1 MKFVVTAAQRA
12 ALMGRLESHVRPDMN
27 GGGGP
32 SYPIVSLYYDSA
44 DRDCYWEKVRGVA
57 SRRKLRVRVYGSSD
71 GRVAPTSF
79 IEVKHK
85 CDGRGVK
92 RRVQLSMGDAL
103 RVGDGHWPENVDF
116 REMDRRVIREV
127 HDIVHRRKFRPV
139 MVMRYD
145 RCAYA
150 AMDRESDLRVTFDTG
165 ICCRLDHLFPEPD
178 DRRFNAAEEMHP
190 DGTAVMEV
198 KITGCIPYWLSRT
211 IVEAGCKLQ
220 SHSKYSNALEQ
231 SDPVLHAML
240 SPKWRRPVAEAGDT
254 EMDMLAT
261 RRPPVLETVGGPLVG

>member
-1 MKFVVTAAQRA
+1 
-12 ALMGRLESHVRPDMN
+12 MN

-32 SYPIVSLYYDSA
+32 HYPIVSLYYDSG

-85 CDGRGVK
+85 CEGRGVK
-92 RRVQLSMGDAL
+92 RRVQLPIENAL
-103 RVGDGHWPENVDF
+103 QVGDGFWPDGAKLCD
-116 REMDRRVIREV
+116 MDRRVIREV
-127 HDIVHRRKFRPV
+127 HDIVLRRKFKPV

-150 AMDRESDLRVTFDTG
+150 SIDGDNDLRVTFDTG
-165 ICCRLDHLFPEPD
+165 ICCRLEQLVPEPD
-178 DRRFNAAEEMHP
+178 DRRFNPAEEMHP

-198 KITGCIPYWLSRT
+198 KITGCIPYWLSRM

-240 SPKWRRPVAEAGDT
+240 SPKWRRPLADAGDT
-254 EMDMLAT
+254 EMDMLST
-261 RRPPVLETVGGPLVG
+261 RRPPVLETAGGPLVG